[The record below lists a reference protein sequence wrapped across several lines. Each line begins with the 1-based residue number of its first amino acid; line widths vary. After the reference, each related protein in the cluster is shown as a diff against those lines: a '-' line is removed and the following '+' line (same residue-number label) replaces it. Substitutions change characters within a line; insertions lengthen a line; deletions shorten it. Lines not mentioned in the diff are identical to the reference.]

1 MFFCF
6 TAKSPEGKAPEVI
19 KPAKTVEVE
28 EGKPARIEC
37 QISGQPKPTVQWFKE
52 SEKVKESKR
61 IRPES
66 DNETFSLNFK
76 ETELDDEGDYK
87 CVARNEFG
95 SASSQAELLVNE
107 RGAKPEFKEKMK
119 NVSVQGGNKARFD
132 VLVTGSPPPEVDW
145 LKGDDKLEDEGRI
158 SMIDNE
164 EEGSFSLIIED
175 VKAEDSGK
183 YECIAFNEL
192 GEVSCKA
199 NLAVEETLVA
209 PEFAEEAESAP
220 IVAEEGGDIDLNVQ
234 LKKGQPE
241 PQVEWLKDDKPVKVD
256 EHLNVGIDR
265 DTHSLKIR
273 GAVPDD
279 SGLYKFKVGSK
290 AGSVERVFD
299 VQIAGTVTY
308 NNGMRSITVF
318 TRSVSVP
325 RPKLSIPVPK
335 QKEQIKQRLDTLP

>member
-1 MFFCF
+1 M
-6 TAKSPEGKAPEVI
+6 
-19 KPAKTVEVE
+19 
-28 EGKPARIEC
+28 
-37 QISGQPKPTVQWFKE
+37 KE
-52 SEKVKESKR
+52 TKR
-61 IRPES
+61 VRPES

-76 ETELDDEGDYK
+76 EAELDDEGDYK

-95 SASSQAELLVNE
+95 SVSTQAELLVNE
-107 RGAKPEFKEKMK
+107 TGAKPEFKEKMK
-119 NVSVQGGNKARFD
+119 NASVQAGKQARFD
-132 VLVTGSPPPEVDW
+132 VLVTGLPPPEVDW
-145 LKGDDKLEDEGRI
+145 LKGDDKLEDEGRF

-175 VKAEDSGK
+175 VKPEDSGK

-192 GEVSCKA
+192 GEASCRA
-199 NLAVEETLVA
+199 NLVVEEILVA

-220 IVAEEGGDIDLNVQ
+220 IVAEEGGDIDLNVE

-256 EHLNVGIDR
+256 EHLDVGVDK

-279 SGLYKFKVGSK
+279 SGLYKFKVSSK

-299 VQIAGTVTY
+299 VQIAGTVTCS
-308 NNGMRSITVF
+308 M
-318 TRSVSVP
+318 
-325 RPKLSIPVPK
+325 
-335 QKEQIKQRLDTLP
+335 